1 MAVVYLTFDDGPL
14 GGTDDV
20 IAVLNAKRAKGTLFL
35 VGDHV
40 SSDWRR
46 RQLDAAH
53 SSEYIEVANHS
64 TTHAS
69 GDYSGYYGNP
79 RGVLEG
85 FQAATQTLRITQR
98 PVPARLPGRN
108 TWRVGSIVHNDPTN
122 RGDSG
127 GAANLLAGAGYR
139 IYGWDVEW
147 QMSRGRPQGTA
158 DSVVQRIDR
167 MAAAG
172 SVKKAGHVVLLTHD
186 VMFRASNHDRG
197 KLERLIDLLRAAG
210 HSFAFISDFDGS
222 AAG

>member
-46 RQLDAAH
+46 RQLNDAH
-53 SSEYIEVANHS
+53 SSEYIQVANHS

-69 GDYSGYYGNP
+69 GDYRGYYSNP
-79 RGVLEG
+79 RGVLQG
-85 FQAATQTLRITQR
+85 FQRATETLRITQR
-98 PVPARLPGRN
+98 PIPARLPGRN

-122 RGDSG
+122 SRDSG
-127 GAANLLAGAGYR
+127 AAADLLAGAGYR
-139 IYGWDVEW
+139 VYGWDVEW
-147 QMSRGRPQGTA
+147 PMSGGRPEGTA

-167 MAAAG
+167 MATAG
-172 SVKKAGHVVLLTHD
+172 SVKKAGHVVLLAHD
-186 VMFRASNHDRG
+186 VQFRASNHDRG
-197 KLERLIDLLRAAG
+197 KLERLIDLLQPAG
-210 HSFAFISDFDGS
+210 HSFAFISDFDGT

>member
-20 IAVLNAKRAKGTLFL
+20 IAVLNAKRAKGTVFL

-46 RQLDAAH
+46 TVLNDAH
-53 SSEYIEVANHS
+53 NSEYVQVANHS
-64 TTHAS
+64 STHANHR
-69 GDYSGYYGNP
+69 YAEYYGNP
-79 RGVLEG
+79 ATVVEG
-85 FQAATQTLRITQR
+85 FQRATRTLRIERR

-108 TWRVGSIVHNDPTN
+108 TWRVGNIVHNDPAN

-127 GAANLLAGAGYR
+127 AAADRLAAAGYR

-147 QMSRGRPQGTA
+147 QTSDGRPQGTA
-158 DSVVQRIDR
+158 EQMVQRIDR
-167 MAAAG
+167 VAAG
-172 SVKKAGHVVLLTHD
+172 GNVKKAGHVVLLTHD
-186 VMFRASNHDRG
+186 VMFRASNHDRS

-210 HSFAFISDFDGS
+210 HSFAFITDFDGA

>member
-20 IAVLNAKRAKGTLFL
+20 IAVLIAKRAKGTLFM
-35 VGDHV
+35 VGDHI
-40 SSDWRR
+40 SSEWRR
-46 RQLDAAH
+46 QRLADAHA
-53 SSEYIEVANHS
+53 SEFVQVANHS

-69 GDYSGYYGNP
+69 GDYRGYYGNP
-79 RGVLEG
+79 RGVVEG
-85 FQAATQTLRITQR
+85 FQGATRTLRITRQ

-122 RGDSG
+122 GGDSG
-127 GAANLLAGAGYR
+127 AAASQLAAAGYR

-158 DSVVQRIDR
+158 DQVVQRIDR

-210 HSFAFISDFDGS
+210 HSFAFISDFDGTS
-222 AAG
+222 AG